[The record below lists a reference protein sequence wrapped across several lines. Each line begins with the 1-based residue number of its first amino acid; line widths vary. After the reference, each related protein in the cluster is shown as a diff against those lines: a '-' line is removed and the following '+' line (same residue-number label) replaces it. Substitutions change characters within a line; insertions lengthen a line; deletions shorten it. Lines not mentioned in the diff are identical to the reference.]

1 MSTSWQRMQGI
12 ADLTARLNVNLKSFH
27 SCKDWAEAAY
37 GARLGTARDA
47 GALARHPPW
56 ISDGKE
62 FVNVDWDD
70 YEAEEDP
77 VEVQKMSR
85 CELRELIA
93 NDAQILVSLSELR
106 DLEGEYDKDESSD
119 EGFQP
124 PPSDDDDDDDD
135 HSGASEGD
143 EAAVEV
149 ANDETWQHVPHAHV
163 GTDWRNHDNSTPELR
178 GVESVDDWITMFM
191 ITCPPV

>member
-1 MSTSWQRMQGI
+1 M
-12 ADLTARLNVNLKSFH
+12 
-27 SCKDWAEAAY
+27 
-37 GARLGTARDA
+37 GTARDA

-119 EGFQP
+119 EGFKA

-143 EAAVEV
+143 EVAVEV

-163 GTDWRNHDNSTPELR
+163 GTDWRNHDDSTPELR
-178 GVESVDDWITMFM
+178 GVESVDDWITTFM
-191 ITCPPV
+191 ITCRPE